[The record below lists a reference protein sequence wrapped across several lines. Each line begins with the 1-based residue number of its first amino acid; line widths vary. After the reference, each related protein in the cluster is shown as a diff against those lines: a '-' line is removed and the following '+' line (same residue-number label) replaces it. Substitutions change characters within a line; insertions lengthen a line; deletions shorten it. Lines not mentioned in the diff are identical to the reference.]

1 MRIPEKLIE
10 GAVKLRDRIISNNH
24 PHSEMASY
32 NNRTNSNIILEY
44 YNDLFHTVSINVW
57 NDNDIEYRF
66 TGIVEND
73 SLNSQI
79 NVINGSDT
87 CPSCSKMNIED
98 NTISINRKFTGLNT
112 LYIIEPTSFYR
123 RYHNISIDNTG
134 INITQNVDMYSSLK
148 TLDIYTNGY
157 AADTVSDQNKK
168 IVEIC
173 NNIIDIFKDLKHVPI
188 SYSIVIQLDKIV
200 FKIYTKTKYGI
211 DVQST
216 CTLPLKDIDIYDDIE
231 WKMDEIVV
239 SKEFDVYHISKK
251 SGNILICI
259 PVNTCSDNN
268 IDRIE
273 CHSDL
278 FEVYKKHPKKDTRA
292 INKQHAII
300 IRRKDSQ
307 DDN

>member
-1 MRIPEKLIE
+1 MKIPEKLVE
-10 GAVKLRDRIISNNH
+10 GAVKLRDRIISNNR

-44 YNDLFHTVSINVW
+44 YNDLFHTVLINVW
-57 NDNDIEYRF
+57 NDNDMEYLL
-66 TGIVEND
+66 TGIIEND
-73 SLNSQI
+73 LLNSQI

-112 LYIIEPTSFYR
+112 LYMIEPTSFHR

-148 TLDIYTNGY
+148 TLDIYTNSY

-173 NNIIDIFKDLKHVPI
+173 NNIIDIFKDLEHVLI
-188 SYSIVIQLDKIV
+188 SYSIDIKLDKVI
-200 FKIYTKTKYGI
+200 FKIYTKTKYST
-211 DVQST
+211 DVQSI
-216 CTLPLKDIDIYDDIE
+216 CTLPFKDIYDNIE
-231 WKMDEIVV
+231 WNTEEITL
-239 SKEFDVYHISKK
+239 SEEFNVYHISKK
-251 SGNILICI
+251 RDDILMCI
-259 PVNTCSDNN
+259 PLTTCLDNN
-268 IDRIE
+268 IDKIE

-278 FEVYKKHPKKDTRA
+278 FEVHKKDPKKETCA
-292 INKQHAII
+292 INKQYAIV
-300 IRRKDSQ
+300 IRRKENK